1 LTWPG
6 RALCY
11 WHRMEELT
19 RKFRTQF
26 WQKQYDEMETT
37 WLEMVEAGVPHEQLL
52 ELVHLTDRQVPRE
65 TMALM
70 LMLLA
75 DSSREQKRFADEFAI
90 LRRQAAVSADDAA
103 LARIIATCVQRLYV
117 DVPDIEQLLNKS
129 GVGYGQSLRESLP
142 KLDRYLAFL
151 PGTRVL
157 DVDRG
162 PGRVKKLDLL
172 LDKVTVDFDRGAE
185 LMWDLG
191 TAQRVLRICKPD
203 GYYALLDRK
212 RQKLLDIVAS
222 RPGQAVALLLRDT
235 GRAMSARELQEAMAQ
250 VVGGEAWD
258 SFWTKAR
265 RELGKDPHV
274 VSRTAPAKTFQW
286 EETPAVVTE
295 SKPAK
300 AAKRLRQKVD
310 ADELAH
316 MERAGVLVAYSKLA
330 TFSERRRLLG
340 TLASARPDDWHQSY
354 AAIFSVGKDGRAR
367 AIIEKELAAKHPRQ
381 WQALLEDTLTGYR
394 QNPEA
399 FLWLVEHSE
408 RLGLSEPKGIVTRIL
423 DLLESVGYKPH
434 WSKFRAVLVH
444 ADYRL
449 VQSALEQMDEAEA
462 ARLLAR
468 VGRARTL
475 DGYVADE
482 IGQLVVTKYP
492 NLDEG
497 TGDNVVYTTV
507 RGLDK
512 AKKELH
518 QLAAV
523 EIPKT
528 ADEIAR
534 ARAHGDLSENYEY
547 KAAKE
552 KQGRLMVKA
561 KRLREEIA
569 RARIVGPAD
578 VDTSEVSVGSRVKLD
593 NGAGSVVEYS
603 ILGPWD
609 ADHEHGVISY
619 LSPFAQILIGRK
631 VGDGVE
637 MDGQPLRITAIEPG
651 LPS

>member
-1 LTWPG
+1 MSYATT
-6 RALCY
+6 C
-11 WHRMEELT
+11 MEELT

-37 WLEMVEAGVPHEQLL
+37 WLEMVEADVPSGQLL
-52 ELVHLTDRQVPRE
+52 ELVDLTDRQVPRQ

-75 DSSREQKRFADEFAI
+75 DSLREQKRFADEFAV
-90 LRRQAAVSADDAA
+90 LRRQAPLAADDSN
-103 LARIIATCVQRLYV
+103 LARTIAACVQHLYA
-117 DVPDIEQLLNKS
+117 DVPEIEQLLHRS
-129 GVGYGQSLRESLP
+129 GLGYGQSLKESLP

-185 LMWDLG
+185 LVWDLG
-191 TAQRVLRICKPD
+191 AAQRILRVCRPD
-203 GYYALLDRK
+203 GYYALLDK
-212 RQKLLDIVAS
+212 GRQKLLDLAAS
-222 RPGQAVALLLRDT
+222 RPGQVVALLLHDT
-235 GRAMSARELQEAMAQ
+235 GRAMSVRELQEALPQ
-250 VVGGEAWD
+250 VVGEEAWD

-265 RELGKDPHV
+265 RELARDPHIV
-274 VSRTAPAKTFQW
+274 TRTVPARTFQW
-286 EETPAVVTE
+286 EDTPAAIPETA
-295 SKPAK
+295 PAK
-300 AAKRLRQKVD
+300 AAKRLKQEVD
-310 ADELAH
+310 ASELTA
-316 MERAGVLVAYSKLA
+316 MDRAGVVGAYSKLA
-330 TFSERRRLLG
+330 TFSERRRFLETILD
-340 TLASARPDDWHQSY
+340 ARPDDWHDLY
-354 AAIFSVGKDGRAR
+354 AAIFSGGLDGRAR
-367 AIIEKELAAKHPRQ
+367 AVIEKELAAKHPQQ
-381 WQALLEDTLTGYR
+381 WQALLDGTLTGYR

-399 FLWLVEHSE
+399 FLWLVGHFG
-408 RLGLSEPKGIVTRIL
+408 RLGVGEPKGIVTRIL
-423 DLLESVGYKPH
+423 DLLESAGYKPY
-434 WSKFRAVLVH
+434 WSKLRAALID

-449 VQSALEQMDEAEA
+449 VQSALAQMNEGEAG
-462 ARLLAR
+462 RLLGR
-468 VGRARTL
+468 VGRARIL
-475 DGYVADE
+475 DGYIADE
-482 IGQLVVTKYP
+482 ISQLVATRFPSLRK
-492 NLDEG
+492 G
-497 TGDNVVYTTV
+497 TEDNVVYTTAQ
-507 RGLDK
+507 GLEK
-512 AKKELH
+512 AKSELR
-518 QLAAV
+518 QISEK
-523 EIPKT
+523 EIPKV

-569 RARIVGPAD
+569 RARVVGPAD
-578 VDTSEVSVGSRVKLD
+578 VDTSEVSVGSRVRLD
-593 NGAGSVVEYS
+593 NGAGNVMEYS

-609 ADHEHGVISY
+609 ADPDHGVISY

-637 MDGQPLRITAIEPG
+637 MDGQPYQITAIEPG